1 MDTNNSANF
10 RRTTVLKTNSTD
22 TVIQIFKTIQSVF
35 PDCNYQSQDN
45 LIWVRRGSVL
55 LHILEFNT
63 LEYYFETKQLTQHLE
78 QLKK

>member
-1 MDTNNSANF
+1 MNTNNSTNF
-10 RRTTVLKTNSTD
+10 RRTAILKINSTD

-63 LEYYFETKQLTQHLE
+63 LEYYFETKQLE
-78 QLKK
+78 KYLKEL